1 MEERGQAQTTAP
13 FIPRLGLHRFNG
25 EVSWEKLAKA
35 AHYRPQ
41 ALAELCGVSMRT
53 LQRYFRARYD
63 QTVSDW
69 LRDMRLN
76 EALNSLKVSDSVK
89 EVAFDLGYKQPSHFT
104 RDFKKKFG
112 VPPRDL
118 MTRSSNAL
126 AVEHS
131 NQ

>member
-1 MEERGQAQTTAP
+1 MEDRGHEQSTTP
-13 FIPRLGLHRFNG
+13 FIPRLGLHRFNS

-35 AHYRPQ
+35 AQFRPQ
-41 ALAELCGVSMRT
+41 ALADLCGVSMRT

-63 QTVSDW
+63 KTVSDW

-118 MTRSSNAL
+118 MTRSSMTVVKA
-126 AVEHS
+126 HS
-131 NQ
+131 DH